1 MEKELMDKIIEII
14 DRDID
19 GAKQRLSMCNE
30 GTREEGFCKGT
41 LNALSVLKFD
51 IKMMEHNLYKK
62 K

>member
-30 GTREEGFCKGT
+30 NTREEGFCKGT

>member
-1 MEKELMDKIIEII
+1 MERIVELIN
-14 DRDID
+14 RDIE

-41 LNALSVLKFD
+41 LNALSIVLFD